1 MNGLLLG
8 SRQTTAGKT
17 LTTGGE
23 LTLGMW
29 GSSSHPFDGEMAYL
43 NVYAKELSSSEIAST
58 VEKGMCN
65 IEADEHESTRVIKW
79 EDLVKLRRTGTV
91 TDVYIEECLVQLD
104 SIFDQKEAKLKGA
117 ERKLNE
123 TAGELTET
131 QQKLN
136 ATIVE
141 LIETREELNATLDNL
156 KEVLANQNNTWD
168 WNIFLSEQF
177 LNETFTTEHAQLL
190 RSSWEDAAGK
200 KSGVQTFLD
209 GENNSFNCLY
219 IVYSVL
225 VSKFW
230 L

>member
-1 MNGLLLG
+1 MGG
-8 SRQTTAGKT
+8 TGKANKDRNT
-17 LTTGGE
+17 
-23 LTLGMW
+23 
-29 GSSSHPFDGEMAYL
+29 S
-43 NVYAKELSSSEIAST
+43 
-58 VEKGMCN
+58 
-65 IEADEHESTRVIKW
+65 
-79 EDLVKLRRTGTV
+79 V
-91 TDVYIEECLVQLD
+91 TDVYIAKCIVQLG
-104 SIFDQKEAKLKGA
+104 SLCEQNEAMLEGA
-117 ERKLNE
+117 EQKLNE

-141 LIETREELNATLDNL
+141 LKETREELNATLDNL